1 MDGVQHMNIS
11 PETYL
16 CQTCEQKTTP
26 STSTHNNIWDFNPYL
41 YPTFY
46 EMTNGFRDFYEKHNC
61 KMNEKNNSFYETYND
76 DGYTYS
82 QWYVYFISK
91 NYYRYKDLKKQTY
104 WFFQIMAGYGFFK
117 KMVRMGKR
125 DDPLHTTLHHFL
137 KYLDNFTWY
146 TNKIIDLLHDNG
158 LQLEDEDGEGI
169 SGNDYLAQHLLSPE
183 DLEHSKRITG
193 EYKRLEESFYE
204 HPFFSDFKRCQ
215 RCNDFLD
222 KYQEMIRNKEK
233 MKEMKP
239 VIIDIIK
246 KRQECIDIY
255 LKYPK
260 CENSTKRHQYIVDL
274 LYLVITDN

>member
-1 MDGVQHMNIS
+1 MHND
-11 PETYL
+11 YK
-16 CQTCEQKTTP
+16 QT
-26 STSTHNNIWDFNPYL
+26 
-41 YPTFY
+41 
-46 EMTNGFRDFYEKHNC
+46 
-61 KMNEKNNSFYETYND
+61 NNSFYETYNE

-183 DLEHSKRITG
+183 DLEHSKRRCFSLGCECDILPCRCSWSLHERRYSVSRG
-193 EYKRLEESFYE
+193 ARPQCVSLEQT
-204 HPFFSDFKRCQ
+204 HLQ
-215 RCNDFLD
+215 RTLPQATCND
-222 KYQEMIRNKEK
+222 
-233 MKEMKP
+233 
-239 VIIDIIK
+239 
-246 KRQECIDIY
+246 
-255 LKYPK
+255 
-260 CENSTKRHQYIVDL
+260 
-274 LYLVITDN
+274 

>member
-1 MDGVQHMNIS
+1 MGCVQHMNIS

-26 STSTHNNIWDFNPYL
+26 CTSTNNNIWDFNPYL

-46 EMTNGFRDFYEKHNC
+46 EMTNGFREFYKKYNQSQHERP
-61 KMNEKNNSFYETYND
+61 NSFYETYNE

-104 WFFQIMAGYGFFK
+104 WFFQIMAGYDFFK
-117 KMVRMGKR
+117 KMVRIGKR
-125 DDPLHTTLHHFL
+125 DDALHTTLHHFL

-146 TNKIIDLLHDNG
+146 TNKIIELLQDNG
-158 LQLEDEDGEGI
+158 LKLEEEDGEGM

-183 DLEHSKRITG
+183 DLEHSKKLTG
-193 EYKRLEESFYE
+193 EYKRLEESFYK

-215 RCNDFLD
+215 RCHDFLD
-222 KYQEMIRNKEK
+222 IYQEMIRNKEK
-233 MKEMKP
+233 MKEMK
-239 VIIDIIK
+239 VDIINIIK
-246 KRQECIDIY
+246 KRQECIDVY
-255 LKYPK
+255 LKYPN

-274 LYLVITDN
+274 LYLSITDH

>member
-1 MDGVQHMNIS
+1 MGCVQHMNIS

-26 STSTHNNIWDFNPYL
+26 CTSTNNNIWDFNPYL

-46 EMTNGFRDFYEKHNC
+46 EMTHGFRDFYEKHN
-61 KMNEKNNSFYETYND
+61 EKETNNSFYETYNE

-104 WFFQIMAGYGFFK
+104 WFFQIMAGYDFFK
-117 KMVRMGKR
+117 KMVRIGRR
-125 DDPLHTTLHHFL
+125 DDALHTTLHHFL
-137 KYLDNFTWY
+137 KYMDNFTWY
-146 TNKIIDLLHDNG
+146 TNKIIELLQDNG
-158 LQLEDEDGEGI
+158 LKLEDEDGEGI
-169 SGNDYLAQHLLSPE
+169 SGNDYLAQHLLCPE
-183 DLEHSKRITG
+183 DLEHSKKLTG
-193 EYKRLEESFYE
+193 EYKRLEESFYK

-222 KYQEMIRNKEK
+222 KYQEMIKNKEN
-233 MKEMKP
+233 MKQIKP
-239 VIIDIIK
+239 LFIDIIK
-246 KRQECIDIY
+246 KRQECINIY
-255 LKYPK
+255 LKYPN

-274 LYLVITDN
+274 LYLAITDN

>member
-26 STSTHNNIWDFNPYL
+26 CTSTNNNIWDFNPYL

-46 EMTNGFRDFYEKHNC
+46 EMTNGFRDFYKKHNF
-61 KMNEKNNSFYETYND
+61 KMNEENHSFYETYNEN
-76 DGYTYS
+76 GYTYS

-117 KMVRMGKR
+117 KMVRLGKR

-146 TNKIIDLLHDNG
+146 TNKIIDLLHDSG
-158 LQLEDEDGEGI
+158 LQLEEEDGEGM

-183 DLEHSKRITG
+183 DLEHSKKITG
-193 EYKRLEESFYE
+193 EYKRLEETFYK

-222 KYQEMIRNKEK
+222 KYQEMIRNKET

-239 VIIDIIK
+239 LIIDIIK
-246 KRQECIDIY
+246 KRQECINVY

-260 CENSTKRHQYIVDL
+260 CENSTRRHQYIVDL
-274 LYLVITDN
+274 LYLAITDN